1 MTIIKALTYFDT
13 IQFQQLKQGMIGL
26 YEQQWEIQEGLLLER
41 MKIWSLEFSIAG
53 NAIIFI
59 SIYLMIQLPRIQ
71 KYGLHNFL

>member
-1 MTIIKALTYFDT
+1 MTIFKALTYFDT
-13 IQFQQLKQGMIGL
+13 IQFQQLKQGTIGL
-26 YEQQWEIQEGLLLER
+26 YEQQSEIQEGLLLEA

-53 NAIIFI
+53 TAIIFI